1 MTNQPDSQKPLKKN
15 KEGENTEQSPGTEP
29 AKTSGASLA
38 GAFAAG
44 AAGSIGAEYVKDL
57 FTDSPS
63 TEPATPLSGVA
74 ASTAGAV
81 TSEQAKE
88 DGSGLASAVSQHIVD
103 VTEDNIPEPA
113 PQPVSHQPAR
123 EPELPFAETE
133 ILEPVVQQTPSS
145 PELNPETPLPYSGPD
160 PAPESPFP
168 QPAESL
174 EFGGHR
180 MELDG
185 NDDGKMDQVVWDVNQ
200 DSFVDVI
207 GTDANQ
213 DSLITSDEVEII
225 NDPAT
230 LQKPEEVADPSVLF
244 IDVNQDNNP
253 EVMLMD
259 INTDQKADVVLQ
271 QGPPEIEYSGE
282 VASDIPDDVD
292 PSTESQHREDLS
304 KLDDPFSDLNQWA

>member
-1 MTNQPDSQKPLKKN
+1 MTNQPDSQEPRKKN
-15 KEGENTEQSPGTEP
+15 KEGENTGQSPGTEP
-29 AKTSGASLA
+29 ARASGASLA

-44 AAGSIGAEYVKDL
+44 AAGNLGAEYVKDL

-63 TEPATPLSGVA
+63 TESATPLSGVA
-74 ASTAGAV
+74 TSTAGAA

-103 VTEDNIPEPA
+103 VTEDNIPEPT

-123 EPELPFAETE
+123 EPELPFAEPE

-145 PELNPETPLPYSGPD
+145 PELNPESPLPYSGPD
-160 PAPESPFP
+160 PAPETPSP
-168 QPAESL
+168 QSAESL

-185 NDDGKMDQVVWDVNQ
+185 NDDGKMDQVLWDVNQ

-213 DSLITSDEVEII
+213 DSIITSDEVKII

-244 IDVNQDNNP
+244 LDVNHDNNP

-259 INTDQKADVVLQ
+259 TNTDQKADDVL
-271 QGPPEIEYSGE
+271 PLIDYSGE

-292 PSTESQHREDLS
+292 PSAENQHREDLS